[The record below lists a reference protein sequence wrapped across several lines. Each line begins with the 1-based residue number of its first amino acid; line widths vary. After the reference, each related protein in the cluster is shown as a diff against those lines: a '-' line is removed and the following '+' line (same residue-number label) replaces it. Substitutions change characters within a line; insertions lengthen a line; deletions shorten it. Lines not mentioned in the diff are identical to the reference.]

1 MINTLLQFRK
11 QIKNSRGLNKV
22 KNMSF
27 IDNLSSD
34 WIKVKNKV
42 KIYTAQP
49 KGQI

>member
-11 QIKNSRGLNKV
+11 QIKNNRELNKV

-42 KIYTAQP
+42 KIYTAQR
-49 KGQI
+49 KG